1 MKKIIIALL
10 LIVAANGIKAQEI
23 AVKRFERNVTSL
35 IASVNP
41 VNDNTGEA
49 CAVIRFLG
57 KDANFIIEPNM
68 GMMKLETMTNEIRI
82 WVPKGTK
89 RLTIR
94 REGVLPLIGY
104 EIPVTI
110 ESKATYEAE
119 ITISDG
125 ANKHHNVYAGV
136 GYNVVSISGPS
147 VALGFDVSH
156 HNIELGA
163 VLGLNKTDA
172 MYFYNSDG
180 DLTGAFEYKAIRI
193 QMRYG
198 YDIGITDFF
207 SVMPQVGAAYNIFT
221 SNEVVKGNNQKYDS
235 ANSLSG
241 IAALRLVTS
250 FNNRLKLLIS
260 PEYNFSLNKNNNCKI
275 LSDFD
280 SKFKSWTEGFNM
292 NIGLIYFF

>member
-1 MKKIIIALL
+1 MAIRVKHNTHIMTIRFRIILMSLL
-10 LIVAANGIKAQEI
+10 FPI
-23 AVKRFERNVTSL
+23 AVASWAQDIEISRFERNITSL
-35 IASVNP
+35 IASISP
-41 VNDNTGEA
+41 IYDNTGEA

-94 REGVLPLIGY
+94 REGALPLIGY

-110 ESKATYEAE
+110 ESKATYE
-119 ITISDG
+119 D
-125 ANKHHNVYAGV
+125 
-136 GYNVVSISGPS
+136 VVSISGPS
-147 VALGFDVSH
+147 VALGFDISH
-156 HNIELGA
+156 HNIGIGA
-163 VLGLNKTDA
+163 VWGLNKTDA
-172 MYFYNSDG
+172 MYFYDSNG

-193 QMRYG
+193 QLRYG
-198 YDIGITDFF
+198 YDIGVTDFF
-207 SVMPQVGAAYNIFT
+207 SVMPQVGAAYNIYN
-221 SNEVVKGNNQKYDS
+221 SNEVVKGNSSKYDS

-241 IAALRLVTS
+241 IAAMRLVTS
-250 FNNRLKLLIS
+250 FNNRFKLHIT
-260 PEYNFSLNKNNNCKI
+260 PEYNFSLNKNDNCKI

-280 SKFKSWTEGFNM
+280 SKFKSWTEGFNL